1 MVALRVVDTAEAGE
15 PVLPYGRR
23 VQLDGRGTMF
33 VREVDGPAGAPT
45 LLLLHGWLASGGLN
59 WFQAFPALSEHFR
72 VVAPDMRGHARGIR
86 SRRRFRLADCADDA
100 AALIEHLGTGPVVA
114 VGYSLGGA
122 VAQLLWKRHRELVDG
137 LVLCATSHHLMPG
150 RREQAVFASVMAAAA
165 GSSRASELLVR
176 LPVRQARSLFPV
188 PTGPDRPATM
198 RRWARA
204 EMRRHDA
211 RMVIEA
217 GWAMSNYRAPW
228 VDKIDVPTACLIT
241 AHDRAVS
248 PVAQF
253 RTALRIPD
261 ATIHR
266 IDDGHV
272 VCARPLFAPALLAA
286 CQDVAGRAYQA
297 SAVST
302 A

>member
-23 VQLDGRGTMF
+23 VELDGRGTMF

-122 VAQLLWKRHRELVDG
+122 VA
-137 LVLCATSHHLMPG
+137 
-150 RREQAVFASVMAAAA
+150 
-165 GSSRASELLVR
+165 
-176 LPVRQARSLFPV
+176 
-188 PTGPDRPATM
+188 
-198 RRWARA
+198 
-204 EMRRHDA
+204 
-211 RMVIEA
+211 
-217 GWAMSNYRAPW
+217 
-228 VDKIDVPTACLIT
+228 
-241 AHDRAVS
+241 
-248 PVAQF
+248 
-253 RTALRIPD
+253 
-261 ATIHR
+261 
-266 IDDGHV
+266 
-272 VCARPLFAPALLAA
+272 
-286 CQDVAGRAYQA
+286 
-297 SAVST
+297 
-302 A
+302 